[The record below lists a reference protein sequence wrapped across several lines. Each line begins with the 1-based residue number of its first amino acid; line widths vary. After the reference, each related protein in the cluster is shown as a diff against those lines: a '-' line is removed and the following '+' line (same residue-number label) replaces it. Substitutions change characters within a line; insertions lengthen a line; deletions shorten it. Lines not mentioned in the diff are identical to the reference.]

1 MGRRSDHSREDLRA
15 ITLAAA
21 HKLLRDQGLE
31 GLTARRVAAEIG
43 YTPGTL
49 YNIFENLD
57 DLILHV
63 TAGALDGLGDRVVAA
78 RQGAA
83 TPKAALTAMAEAY
96 IAQVRAEPKLWDAV
110 FEHRRRGGGPL
121 PDWFEA
127 RIAQLFDLIEAELHP
142 LFTAE
147 QAEAAR
153 RSARVLWSSLHG
165 ITSLLV
171 AQKLELVAGFS
182 ADALV
187 EDLITTYLAGLEARA
202 GSA

>member
-15 ITLAAA
+15 LTLEAARGLLCA
-21 HKLLRDQGLE
+21 HGLE

-63 TAGALDGLGDRVVAA
+63 TAGALDGLGQRVIAA
-78 RQGAA
+78 RQGAEN
-83 TPKAALTAMAEAY
+83 PKAALIAMAGAY
-96 IAQVRAEPKLWDAV
+96 IEEVRAEPKLWDAV
-110 FEHRRRGGGPL
+110 FEHRRRGGQPL

-142 LFTAE
+142 LFAE
-147 QAEAAR
+147 SDAEAAR

-171 AQKLELVAGFS
+171 AQKLELIAGFS
-182 ADALV
+182 AETLV
-187 EDLITTYLAGLEARA
+187 EDLIATYLAGLEAR
-202 GSA
+202 G